1 MQLGHEVARLC
12 CFSSACM
19 GRWAQRWDW
28 FYKGFFPSLSSS
40 WLCRHL
46 VDNPALVRGRHVL
59 ELGSGTGLCGI
70 VAAKLGAAEVR

>member
-1 MQLGHEVARLC
+1 MC
-12 CFSSACM
+12 CPCSACTI
-19 GRWAQRWDW
+19 RWAQPMRLNHSELS
-28 FYKGFFPSLSSS
+28 PSLSNS

-46 VDNPALVRGRHVL
+46 VDNPALVRGRRVL